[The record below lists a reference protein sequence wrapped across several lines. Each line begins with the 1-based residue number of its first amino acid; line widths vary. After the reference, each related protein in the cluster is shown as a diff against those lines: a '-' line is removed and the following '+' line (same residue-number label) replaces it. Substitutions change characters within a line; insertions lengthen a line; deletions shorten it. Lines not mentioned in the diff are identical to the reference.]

1 MINLALMAEITLCH
15 SIEMKSLFTRF
26 RWKINSFLL
35 SLKPPYENP
44 QDSLADDNKLQ
55 PADNDTLISRWKT
68 PVSPAYFKASF
79 YLLSWRVFDSKDN
92 IWSDPPFFFFFLKTS
107 ANWNLLSL
115 WGISSLR
122 TWRWMTVTPSVEV
135 PIAQWKAHRWVD
147 WDVKGMIRCCRA
159 FQF

>member
-1 MINLALMAEITLCH
+1 MFNLALMADITLCH

-35 SLKPPYENP
+35 SLKPPYENL

-68 PVSPAYFKASF
+68 PLVLLILKPASIFCLGAF
-79 YLLSWRVFDSKDN
+79 LTVRTTFEAT
-92 IWSDPPFFFFFLKTS
+92 PPLFFLKAS

-122 TWRWMTVTPSVEV
+122 TWRWMTVTPSVEA

>member
-35 SLKPPYENP
+35 SLKPPYENL

-92 IWSDPPFFFFFLKTS
+92 IWSDPLPFFFFF
-107 ANWNLLSL
+107 
-115 WGISSLR
+115 
-122 TWRWMTVTPSVEV
+122 
-135 PIAQWKAHRWVD
+135 
-147 WDVKGMIRCCRA
+147 
-159 FQF
+159 